1 MEVNCNDGV
10 NATVK
15 GIPWKVLFPMGLWHL
30 WIHRNNFLFRTRTM
44 DARVRR
50 KCIQGS
56 FEFFSIGFVT
66 KTKQLKTIVPRMG
79 EATEGLDKAQ
89 Y

>member
-1 MEVNCNDGV
+1 
-10 NATVK
+10 
-15 GIPWKVLFPMGLWHL
+15 
-30 WIHRNNFLFRTRTM
+30 M
-44 DARVRR
+44 DAQVQR

-56 FEFFSIGFVT
+56 AEFFSIGFVT